1 MRATLFL
8 FFIMAI
14 GIGCQPKRVDP
25 AKWAPKYP
33 IQVQKFDSA
42 FFEMDTISAHQSI
55 LALMKKYPDFT
66 EDFITKILMIKSV
79 NDTQPIKAFYRAY
92 LPVYKDVK
100 KVNAIHIAMPIM
112 EEGFSHLHYFFPK
125 YPLTHQVLTF
135 VGPFESYG
143 NIVIKDAVA
152 VGLQMHLGP
161 SSNWYFSDH
170 IQTIYPTYLSRNF
183 TPDNMAVNSVA
194 NIVNDILP
202 QMDTGTL
209 ITQMIETGKRQYI
222 LNACLPSLHDTVLFG
237 YTKKQLNAVSQE
249 TDAIW
254 NYIVDNKFTDSK
266 DLAVIGSLMRE
277 GLNNEVFGEA
287 FPSNV
292 GKYIGYQIVQA
303 WMQQKQQK
311 NTTMDMLLKMPA
323 DKIYRTAQY
332 NP

>member
-14 GIGCQPKRVDP
+14 GIGCQPKPIDP
-25 AKWAPKYP
+25 AKSAPKYP

-42 FFEMDTISAHQSI
+42 FFEMDTISAHKSLQ
-55 LALMKKYPDFT
+55 ALMIKYPDFT
-66 EDFITKILMIKSV
+66 EDFITKILMIKTV
-79 NDTQPIKAFYRAY
+79 GDTQPIKAFYRAY
-92 LPVYKDVK
+92 LPVYKEVK
-100 KVNAIHIAMPIM
+100 KANAMRIAMPIM

-161 SSNWYFSDH
+161 NSNWYFSDH
-170 IQTIYPTYLSRNF
+170 IQTIYPTYLSRSF
-183 TPDNMAVNSVA
+183 TPENMGVNSVA
-194 NIVNDILP
+194 NIVNDIVP

-209 ITQMIETGKRQYI
+209 LTRMIETGKRQYI

-249 TDAIW
+249 TSAIW
-254 NYIVDNKFTDSK
+254 NYIVDNKLTDSK
-266 DLAVIGSLMRE
+266 DLALIGSLMRE

-292 GKYIGYQIVQA
+292 GKYIGYQIVER

-311 NTTMDMLLKMPA
+311 NTTMDALLKMPA
-323 DKIYRTAQY
+323 DKIHAAAQY